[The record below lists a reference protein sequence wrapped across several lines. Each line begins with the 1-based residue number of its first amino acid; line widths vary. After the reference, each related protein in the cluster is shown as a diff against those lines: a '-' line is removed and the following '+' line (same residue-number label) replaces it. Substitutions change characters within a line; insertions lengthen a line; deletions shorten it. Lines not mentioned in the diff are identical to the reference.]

1 MKITVTT
8 TVKAPVQRVWAAWTT
23 PESITKWNF
32 ASDDW
37 CCPHAVIDLAVGSK
51 FSYRMEAKD
60 GSFGFDFEG
69 NFTRVETNKSIEYIM
84 DDGRKVW
91 VSFEETADGVV
102 VSETFD
108 AENQHSAEMQ
118 RQGWKSILENF
129 KKHTESLDC

>member
-37 CCPHAVIDLAVGSK
+37 CCPHASIDLAVGAK

-69 NFTRVETNKSIEYIM
+69 KFTRVETNKSIEYIM

-91 VSFEETADGVV
+91 VSFEETADGVT

-118 RQGWKSILENF
+118 RQGWQSILENF

>member
-1 MKITVTT
+1 
-8 TVKAPVQRVWAAWTT
+8 
-23 PESITKWNF
+23 
-32 ASDDW
+32 
-37 CCPHAVIDLAVGSK
+37 
-51 FSYRMEAKD
+51 MEAKD

-69 NFTRVETNKSIEYIM
+69 KFTRVETNKSIEYIM

-91 VSFEETADGVV
+91 VSFEETADGVT

-118 RQGWKSILENF
+118 RQGWQSILENF